1 MMSRGMSA
9 GEEYHALARLLIA
22 QGKTGEVLVILD
34 KLYRRDK
41 SVGRAGR
48 VLDILVWKVRALAD
62 IGDTPRAT
70 TALLEALAIGEPGNY
85 LRTFLEPGQPIEK
98 LLSDLPVSAYRDRLL
113 AAFGKEE
120 PQRPKDISQD
130 ASLPETLIDRE
141 FAILHLM
148 AAGMSNREIRDEIIP
163 LRKYHSLVRQA
174 DLYEIGGF
182 GSWRR
187 CSAGTSTR
195 LDLT

>member
-1 MMSRGMSA
+1 MSA
-9 GEEYHALARLLIA
+9 ARNITLWHVCLLPREKPGGAGYPGQTLPSRQICRQSRA
-22 QGKTGEVLVILD
+22 
-34 KLYRRDK
+34 
-41 SVGRAGR
+41 RAGYTC
-48 VLDILVWKVRALAD
+48 LA
-62 IGDTPRAT
+62 GARPGRHWRHPRAT

-141 FAILHLM
+141 FAILRLM